1 MTQAAVQTIDQAL
14 LDALAKRGFT
24 PVHAKTGQ
32 EAREIVLGLLPDG
45 ALVAH
50 GSSTTLQQIGVISE
64 LQNTSRLRYG
74 NAEWLGVQDA
84 TERMAVRRQ
93 ISISAD
99 AFLGGVQAVTR
110 AGQVI
115 GADQSG
121 SRQAFYTFGPD
132 KVIWVVGVN
141 KLVNTVDE
149 AIARVYD
156 VALPQ
161 EDARAKSIGWGGSA
175 VNKLVIYE
183 AEPVAGRVTIVLV
196 DEVLG
201 F

>member
-1 MTQAAVQTIDQAL
+1 MTNAVQTIDQAL

-24 PVHAKTGQ
+24 PVHARTGA
-32 EAREIVLGLLPDG
+32 EARDLVLGLLPDG

-50 GSSTTLQQIGVISE
+50 GSSTTLQQIGVVDA
-64 LQNTSRLRYG
+64 LAGTSRLRYG
-74 NAEWLGVQDA
+74 NAEWLGIQDPV
-84 TERMAVRRQ
+84 RRNAVRRELC
-93 ISISAD
+93 ISAD
-99 AFLGGVQAVTR
+99 VFLGGVQAVTST
-110 AGQVI
+110 GQVV

-141 KLVNTVDE
+141 KLVPTLDE

-183 AEPVAGRVTIVLV
+183 ADPVAGRVTIVLV
-196 DEVLG
+196 DEELG